1 MSDSVFD
8 PAQLLQMSVTGSMD
22 TRLPAVDPG
31 EYTALVKDVKARS
44 GTYSRGERQGQR
56 FVAVDITW
64 AIDDQSVK
72 EKTGLD
78 SPQVRQSVM
87 IDLTPG
93 GGFDLGKGK
102 NVGLGK
108 LRAALGMNDA
118 SQPFSFEMLKGRIAK
133 VKVTNRID
141 DRPDSSTRGETFA
154 DVAHVAAMT

>member
-8 PAQLLQMSVTGSMD
+8 PAVLLNMPVTGAMD
-22 TRLPAVDPG
+22 TRLPAVDAG

-44 GTYSRGERQGQR
+44 GTYSKGERQGQR

-64 AIDDQSVK
+64 TIDDQGVR

-78 SPQVRQSVM
+78 SPQVRQSIM

-108 LRAALGMNDA
+108 LRAALGMNDPTV
-118 SQPFSFEMLKGRIAK
+118 PFSFEQLKGRIAR
-133 VKVTNRID
+133 VKVTNRVD

-154 DVAHVAAMT
+154 DVAQVAALT